1 MIFPSLHPWI
11 SIKIMRFTI
20 ITIPICDI
28 RVHLGVVEDSIDH
41 HNIDHAELAEFYF
54 TTQQEIVKLLL

>member
-1 MIFPSLHPWI
+1 
-11 SIKIMRFTI
+11 MRFTI
-20 ITIPICDI
+20 IIIPICDI
-28 RVHLGVVEDSIDH
+28 YEYIFGVVEDSIDH